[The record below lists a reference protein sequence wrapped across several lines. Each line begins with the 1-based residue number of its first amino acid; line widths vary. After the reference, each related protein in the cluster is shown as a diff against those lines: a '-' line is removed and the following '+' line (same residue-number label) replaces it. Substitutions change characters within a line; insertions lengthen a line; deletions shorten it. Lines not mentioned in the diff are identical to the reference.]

1 MKPVRLLS
9 CVAAIALVA
18 VVAAPL
24 ANATCATPTQFSSAG
39 FGTVKQGFSQVFVS
53 PAGVTPLGDEIGRFW
68 QANDSNGSNNF
79 AGTCPATLWWQTGA
93 SGLQVNGDAGACAIL
108 GCPAPN
114 ALNVLVEDWGTPAP
128 GIGGDAKFVLWQANN
143 TPSLTRPYDLG
154 RTAATGTVFPFVP
167 FPTAHVASS
176 GRNGMN
182 IEVTI
187 NYADVAPNFHGVSGT
202 CSGSTPATC
211 TNNPVLADDAIVSYE
226 LMVATGM
233 ADPGR
238 LRTGWT
244 QVASIP
250 YPGAGVPGV
259 FQSVACPDTLNDA
272 FIAVGM
278 TFEGGAGPDVT
289 STLVGAATRLECDP
303 QLADPQVPANPKKLK
318 SVTPQRTAGHR

>member
-1 MKPVRLLS
+1 MKALRLLS
-9 CVAAIALVA
+9 SVAAMAIVA
-18 VVAAPL
+18 VVAAPI
-24 ANATCATPTQFSSAG
+24 AEAACATNTPFASSGTGTTKAG
-39 FGTVKQGFSQVFVS
+39 YAQVFVS
-53 PAGVTPLGDEIGRFW
+53 PAGVTPLGDEIGRYW
-68 QANDSNGSNNF
+68 QATDSTANNNF
-79 AGTCPATLWWQTGA
+79 SGTCPATLWWKANVTT
-93 SGLQVNGDAGACAIL
+93 LNLFVDGDAN
-108 GCPAPN
+108 CP
-114 ALNVLVEDWGTPAP
+114 GTAAP
-128 GIGGDAKFVLWQANN
+128 GIGGDAKFVLWQANH
-143 TPSLTRPYDLG
+143 TPALLRQYDLG
-154 RTAATGTVFPFVP
+154 RTAANGTVFPFVP

-187 NYADVAPNFHGVSGT
+187 NYADVAPNFHGVTGT
-202 CSGSTPATC
+202 CSGSLPNTC

-226 LMVATGM
+226 LMLATGM
-233 ADPGR
+233 AEPGR